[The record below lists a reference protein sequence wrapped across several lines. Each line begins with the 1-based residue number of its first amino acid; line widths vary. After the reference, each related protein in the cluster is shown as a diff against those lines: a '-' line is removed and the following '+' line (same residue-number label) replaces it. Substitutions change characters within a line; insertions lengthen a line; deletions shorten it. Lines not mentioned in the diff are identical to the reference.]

1 MKDFSWEIL
10 ERYSIRGELGRD
22 RSKLPEF
29 AEDIYM
35 EFSITNF
42 GIYGALLKDVERMEK
57 MINDIKKGVLKN
69 INSSHAD
76 ELPELIKSCEACCRD
91 IRKEI
96 NSFDRETDPEKRYEI
111 NRKII
116 EKAREL
122 DEYHNQIGKI
132 IYDTL

>member
-1 MKDFSWEIL
+1 MKDFPREIL
-10 ERYSIRGELGRD
+10 ERYSIRGELERS

-69 INSSHAD
+69 IKSSHAD
-76 ELPELIKSCEACCRD
+76 ELPELIKSCSISAISEAS
-91 IRKEI
+91 ISP
-96 NSFDRETDPEKRYEI
+96 NSSLKRS
-111 NRKII
+111 
-116 EKAREL
+116 
-122 DEYHNQIGKI
+122 
-132 IYDTL
+132 